1 MQVDRTTHGLGPHK
15 MLKAF
20 LQTGT
25 SERKGQVEPGVLAA
39 AVDMSGWTWCCSVR
53 MVTRGEEFLC
63 RALGN
68 YQ

>member
-20 LQTGT
+20 LQTST

-39 AVDMSGWTWCCSVR
+39 AVDMSG
-53 MVTRGEEFLC
+53 
-63 RALGN
+63 
-68 YQ
+68 